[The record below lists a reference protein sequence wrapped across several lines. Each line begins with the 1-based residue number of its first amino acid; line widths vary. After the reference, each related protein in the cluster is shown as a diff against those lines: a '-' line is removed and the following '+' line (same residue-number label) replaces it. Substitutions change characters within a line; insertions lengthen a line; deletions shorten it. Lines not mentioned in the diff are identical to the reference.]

1 MNTHLHTAE
10 SVVDIATG
18 RISRLATTVGHEFL
32 GIPYG
37 ADTSGENRFRAPQ
50 RVKAWTAVPQCVSL
64 PFKTPQTPRAIRPAN
79 AWIYGKS
86 ETSED
91 CLGLNV
97 FTPPPGGQAKRP
109 DIVWLHGGGF
119 VFGLSGAPGF
129 HGGNLSRAGDLAVVT
144 LNHRLKVFKFGYFG
158 GEDEQFAQSGT
169 AGILDIVQALEWVRD
184 NIAVFDGKP
193 NNVTIFSQ

>member
-32 GIPYG
+32 GIPHG

-109 DIVWLHGGGF
+109 DIVWPHGGGF

-129 HGGNLSRAGDLAVVT
+129 HGGNLSRAGDLAVAT

-158 GEDEQFAQSGT
+158 DEDEQFAQSGT
-169 AGILDIVQALEWVRD
+169 AGIWDIVQALESVRD
-184 NIAVFDGKP
+184 NIA
-193 NNVTIFSQ
+193 I